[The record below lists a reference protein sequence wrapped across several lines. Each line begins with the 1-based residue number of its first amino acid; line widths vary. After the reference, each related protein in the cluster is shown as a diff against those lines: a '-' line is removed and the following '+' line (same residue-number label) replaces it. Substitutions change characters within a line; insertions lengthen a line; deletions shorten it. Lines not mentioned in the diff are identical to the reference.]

1 MNWEQAVNETVSLAI
16 ESSMSNLN
24 GSMNVSTNKTT
35 VDPNA
40 RFSTKIPQE
49 SNAIN
54 LGPILGPCLLFVIVL
69 LYLYGKRIEQ
79 QEEKERAQE
88 ANKGEDNKRQFLKN
102 HINVKVS
109 PHVFDSS
116 RLSSIALIVSN
127 RYTNV
132 FRQYQYN
139 SIETLT
145 KDHNQMKRSTLHPV
159 LFARQIKT

>member
-24 GSMNVSTNKTT
+24 GSMNLSTNKTT

-69 LYLYGKRIEQ
+69 LYI
-79 QEEKERAQE
+79 
-88 ANKGEDNKRQFLKN
+88 
-102 HINVKVS
+102 
-109 PHVFDSS
+109 
-116 RLSSIALIVSN
+116 
-127 RYTNV
+127 
-132 FRQYQYN
+132 
-139 SIETLT
+139 
-145 KDHNQMKRSTLHPV
+145 KDHLNNEIQTQN
-159 LFARQIKT
+159 FKTMLMSHLSQ